1 MGTSRENGS
10 LYTKIEGPI
19 ATIEFGHPAGNSFV
33 SELLDRLAKA
43 FDELSKNTDV
53 KVIVLRSEG
62 DRAFCGGAS
71 LKELSG
77 ISNAAEGKAFFGGF
91 AKVLNAMRRCSK
103 VILGRVQGKAVG
115 GGVGLVSACDYVYA
129 SEKASVKLSEL
140 AICIAPLVIEP
151 AVSRKIGLAGFAELT
166 LSPHEWR
173 NAYWAKDKGLFT
185 KVYDSQSELDKEL
198 EFHAAKLASFDTQ
211 AIQKVKQVLWQDTG
225 HWEELMEERAAMS
238 GQLALLPATK
248 ERLAQLLN
256 KH

>member
-10 LYTKIEGPI
+10 LYVKIEGHV
-19 ATIEFGHPAGNSFV
+19 ASVEFGHPAGNSFV
-33 SELLDRLAKA
+33 SELLGRLAA
-43 FDELSKNTDV
+43 AIDELSNNGDV

-71 LKELSG
+71 LTELSG
-77 ISNAAEGKAFFGGF
+77 ISDPAEGKAFFGGF

-103 VILGRVQGKAVG
+103 IIVGRVQGKAVG
-115 GGVGLVSACDYVYA
+115 GGVGLISACDYIYA

-151 AVSRKIGLAGFAELT
+151 AVSRKIGVAGFAELT
-166 LSPHEWR
+166 LSPHEWH

-185 KVYDSQSELDKEL
+185 KVFDSLSELDKEL
-198 EFHAAKLASFDTQ
+198 EFHVAKLASFE
-211 AIQKVKQVLWQDTG
+211 ANALEKVKQVLWQDTG
-225 HWEELMEERAAMS
+225 HWERLMEERAALS

-248 ERLAQLLN
+248 NRLEQLL
-256 KH
+256 K

>member
-10 LYTKIEGPI
+10 LYVKLEGSI
-19 ATIEFGHPAGNSFV
+19 ASIEFGHPAGNSFV
-33 SELLDRLAKA
+33 SELLDRLAEA
-43 FDELSKNTDV
+43 FEELSGNGDV

-71 LKELSG
+71 LTELSS
-77 ISNAAEGKAFFGGF
+77 ISDPAEGKSFFGGF

-103 VILGRVQGKAVG
+103 VIVGRVQGKAVG
-115 GGVGLVSACDYVYA
+115 GGVGLISACDYVYA

-151 AVSRKIGLAGFAELT
+151 AVSRKIGIAGFTELT

-185 KVYDSQSELDKEL
+185 KVFSSLSELDKEL
-198 EFHAAKLASFDTQ
+198 EFHVAKLSSFE
-211 AIQKVKQVLWQDTG
+211 AKALQKVKQVLWQDTE

-238 GQLALLPATK
+238 GELALLPATK
-248 ERLAQLLN
+248 ERLAQLL
-256 KH
+256 K